1 VRAGLCSVT
10 LRAFSASDVLRV
22 TTAARL
28 RCVEWG
34 GDVHVPAGD
43 VAAARRVGRDCAAA
57 GVAVCS
63 YGSYYRAAPGS
74 RSRGDGQAVLDTAA
88 ELGAARVRVW
98 AGAVASSEATDG
110 QRADVAADL
119 AGLAAMA
126 GERGLSIALEYHGG
140 TLTDNRESALRLL
153 RDAAA
158 PNVSLYW
165 QPPLDMPDE
174 QAVEDSIAILPRASA
189 VHVFSWLP
197 GQTRRE
203 LSSRQAMWRPVI
215 RAATAAGVP
224 DALIEFVPGDDPALV
239 LREAETLRE
248 WIRQARGDAA

>member
-1 VRAGLCSVT
+1 MRAGLCSVT
-10 LRAFSASDVLRV
+10 LRALSASDVLRV

-34 GDVHVPAGD
+34 GDVHVPVGD
-43 VAAARRVGRDCAAA
+43 LAAARRVRRDCADA

-63 YGSYYRAAPGS
+63 YGSYYRAAPG
-74 RSRGDGQAVLDTAA
+74 RGGDGQAILDTAA

-98 AGAVASSEATDG
+98 AGAVASSAATDG
-110 QRADVAADL
+110 QRAGVAAHL
-119 AGLAAMA
+119 AGLAAQA

-174 QAVEDSIAILPRASA
+174 QAVEDALAVLPRASA

-215 RAATAAGVP
+215 RAASAAGIP

-248 WIRQARGDAA
+248 WIRQARDDAA